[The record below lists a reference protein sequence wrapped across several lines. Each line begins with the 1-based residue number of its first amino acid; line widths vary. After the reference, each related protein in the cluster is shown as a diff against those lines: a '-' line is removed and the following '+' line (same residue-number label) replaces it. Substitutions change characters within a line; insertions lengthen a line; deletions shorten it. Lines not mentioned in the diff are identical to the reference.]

1 MGYHLEIYNFR
12 TRQYNVYW
20 PLTIRNQPRPSW
32 PTVQETLN
40 FALNQLG
47 ACGRAT
53 SIETGEVQIIEGI
66 EPQRLW
72 SVVNGVYHRGY
83 ND

>member
-1 MGYHLEIYNFR
+1 MYYLELYNFR
-12 TRQYNVYW
+12 THHHEAFW
-20 PLTIRNQPRPSW
+20 PIANCPRPTW
-32 PTVQETLN
+32 PTVQEAEN

-47 ACGRAT
+47 ASGRV
-53 SIETGEVQIIEGI
+53 IDVETGVVQIIEGI

-83 ND
+83 